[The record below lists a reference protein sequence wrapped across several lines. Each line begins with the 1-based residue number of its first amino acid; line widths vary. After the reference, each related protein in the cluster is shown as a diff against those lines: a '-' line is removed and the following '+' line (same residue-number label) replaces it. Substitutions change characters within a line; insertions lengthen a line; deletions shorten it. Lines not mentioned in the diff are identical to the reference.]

1 MFVTQ
6 KTLRQNRLTN
16 ALFLL
21 LFLGVIG
28 LLAWLST
35 RYSFEADWTA
45 NGRNTLSEASTALL
59 AELHDPVTIT
69 SYATEDEAVRH
80 AVTEIVAKYQHYK
93 PDLTLNFVNPDLE
106 PDTVRKLGIS
116 LNGELVIQYQGR
128 SENLKTLS
136 EQGLTNSLQ
145 RLARS
150 GERWLVFVE
159 GHGERK
165 PLGVANHDLGQW
177 SQQLLS
183 KGFKTQTHNL
193 VQNPQLPDNT
203 RVLVLAGPQLN
214 LLPGE
219 VAIIQQYVNAGG
231 NLLWLSDPSDD
242 ATQHG
247 LMPLASQLGIQF
259 KPGMIVDPTTQILG
273 VSDPRFALVANY
285 PKHAITHN
293 IDTLTL
299 FPQAHGLSFT
309 PPEGWTGQSLL
320 QTEPRSWSETGTMSG
335 KLQFDTDKDIA
346 GPLTLGVALSRTLS
360 STISSNE
367 PDATQA
373 SADAPAKPAQPNQ
386 QQRIVVIGDGDFLAN
401 AYLGNGAN
409 LSLGI
414 NIINWLAHDDNL
426 IDIPVRLTLDRQLD
440 LSPLAKGIIGIGF
453 LFVLP
458 VLLGATGF
466 SIWWR
471 RRKR

>member
-6 KTLRQNRLTN
+6 KSLRQNRLNN
-16 ALFLL
+16 ALFLV
-21 LFLGVIG
+21 LFIGVIG

-35 RYSFEADWTA
+35 RYHFEADWTA

-69 SYATEDEAVRH
+69 SYATEDESVRQAVS
-80 AVTEIVAKYQHYK
+80 EIVAKYQRYK
-93 PDLTLNFVNPDLE
+93 PDLSLTFVNPDLE
-106 PDTVRKLGIS
+106 PDTVRNLGIS
-116 LNGELVIQYQGR
+116 LNGELVVQYQGR

-136 EQGLTNSLQ
+136 EQGLTNTLQ

-150 GERWLVFVE
+150 GERWLVFID

-177 SQQLLS
+177 AQQLAA
-183 KGFKTQTHNL
+183 KGFKTETHNL
-193 VQNPQLPDNT
+193 VQNPQLPENT
-203 RVLVLAGPQLN
+203 RVLVLAGPQLT

-219 VAIIQQYVNAGG
+219 VAIIQQYVSAGG

-247 LMPLASQLGIQF
+247 LKPLAAQLGIQF
-259 KPGMIVDPTTQILG
+259 QAGMIVDPTTQILG
-273 VSDPRFALVANY
+273 VSDPRFALVSDY
-285 PKHAITHN
+285 PKHAINQN

-299 FPQAHGLSFT
+299 FPQAHGLIST
-309 PPEGWTGQSLL
+309 TPEGWMGQNLL
-320 QTEPRSWSETGTMSG
+320 QTEPRSWSETGVMSG
-335 KLQFDTDKDIA
+335 KLQFDAGKDIA

-360 STISSNE
+360 SKAESNANQ
-367 PDATQA
+367 P
-373 SADAPAKPAQPNQ
+373 SADAPAKPTPPAM
-386 QQRIVVIGDGDFLAN
+386 QQRVVVIGDGDFLAN

-409 LSLGI
+409 LTLGM
-414 NIINWLAHDDNL
+414 NIVNWLAHDDNL
-426 IDIPVRLTLDRQLD
+426 INIPVRLTVDRQLD
-440 LSPLAKGIIGIGF
+440 LSPAEKGVIGIGF

-458 VLLGATGF
+458 VLLGAVGF